1 MKTSSPDDYI
11 IQVTKDEKCWLELLE
26 SVTTVPIDM
35 YIHSL
40 ISTDL
45 RHAMAHQRK
54 QFVLPSERLDE
65 KTGVRF

>member
-1 MKTSSPDDYI
+1 MKINSFDGYK

-26 SVTTVPIDM
+26 SVTEIPIDM

-45 RHAMAHQRK
+45 RQAMAHQEK
-54 QFVLPSERLDE
+54 QFVWPSPILDS
-65 KTGVRF
+65 KTKVRF